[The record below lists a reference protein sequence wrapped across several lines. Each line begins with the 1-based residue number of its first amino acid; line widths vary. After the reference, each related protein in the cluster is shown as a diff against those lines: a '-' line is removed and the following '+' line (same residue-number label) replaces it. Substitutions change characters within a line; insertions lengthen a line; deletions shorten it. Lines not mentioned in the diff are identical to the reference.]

1 LGNRILSRFLL
12 DCKTATSNSSCLAV
26 YSLCSWA
33 VLVVQQILLLLL
45 YCCCVFMFVA
55 VHSSVLLYFALML
68 SPHYNNCII
77 PSLCCDR
84 RGGCTKA
91 TKSLEGSG
99 RGAKK
104 EPHIAKPHTATPL
117 QWLRAVPPYK
127 KAQSIAREKE
137 QEGSPPL

>member
-1 LGNRILSRFLL
+1 
-12 DCKTATSNSSCLAV
+12 
-26 YSLCSWA
+26 
-33 VLVVQQILLLLL
+33 
-45 YCCCVFMFVA
+45 MFVA

-84 RGGCTKA
+84 GMSQSNNIFGGLWK
-91 TKSLEGSG
+91 
-99 RGAKK
+99 GAKK

-127 KAQSIAREKE
+127 KGSVNCKGKKNKEVHRYTKPPHVAKTTATQLKTTSHKTKRLCVASIEKE
-137 QEGSPPL
+137 ERP